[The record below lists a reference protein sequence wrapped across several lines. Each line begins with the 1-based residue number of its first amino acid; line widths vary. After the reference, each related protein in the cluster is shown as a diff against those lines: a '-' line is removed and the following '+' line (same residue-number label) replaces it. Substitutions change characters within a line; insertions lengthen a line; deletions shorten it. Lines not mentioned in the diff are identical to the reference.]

1 MIADI
6 YPVVWTGQQAVVVF
20 PEHVDMSNSAELRGQ
35 LLSVINRGATAVIA
49 DLSATMSCDH
59 SGTDALARVYQR
71 AAVSGTSLQLVV
83 ASPVV
88 RRALTIAGTDRL
100 VSVYPLMEAAL
111 AARSP
116 TEARA
121 LVAVSGAAAPEA
133 PPGPDVG
140 TEVALLD
147 AGGVIV
153 SVNGAWRE
161 FAAANGGDPAR
172 TGEGMSY
179 LEVCAAAD
187 DDPVARAVGTGI
199 RQALAGE
206 LPGPLTVQVPCHS
219 PDTWRWF
226 DLLISARAEARPA
239 ATGGSGHAVAGP
251 IAAPV
256 RRTESGGTAE
266 SGRGHGPVR
275 RHRPPPER

>member
-1 MIADI
+1 
-6 YPVVWTGQQAVVVF
+6 
-20 PEHVDMSNSAELRGQ
+20 
-35 LLSVINRGATAVIA
+35 
-49 DLSATMSCDH
+49 MSCDH

-133 PPGPDVG
+133 PPGRTG

-147 AGGVIV
+147 AGGV
-153 SVNGAWRE
+153 SCR
-161 FAAANGGDPAR
+161 
-172 TGEGMSY
+172 
-179 LEVCAAAD
+179 
-187 DDPVARAVGTGI
+187 
-199 RQALAGE
+199 
-206 LPGPLTVQVPCHS
+206 
-219 PDTWRWF
+219 
-226 DLLISARAEARPA
+226 
-239 ATGGSGHAVAGP
+239 
-251 IAAPV
+251 
-256 RRTESGGTAE
+256 
-266 SGRGHGPVR
+266 
-275 RHRPPPER
+275 